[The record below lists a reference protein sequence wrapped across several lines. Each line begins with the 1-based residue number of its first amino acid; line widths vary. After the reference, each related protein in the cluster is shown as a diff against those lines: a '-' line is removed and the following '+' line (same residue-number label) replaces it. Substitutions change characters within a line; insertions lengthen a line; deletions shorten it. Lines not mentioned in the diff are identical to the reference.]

1 LVHEETTPARNVPFP
16 LKSSYAVNGDA
27 NGAVPVIEKNKELI
41 KRIRREAKR

>member
-1 LVHEETTPARNVPFP
+1 MQLT
-16 LKSSYAVNGDA
+16 GDA